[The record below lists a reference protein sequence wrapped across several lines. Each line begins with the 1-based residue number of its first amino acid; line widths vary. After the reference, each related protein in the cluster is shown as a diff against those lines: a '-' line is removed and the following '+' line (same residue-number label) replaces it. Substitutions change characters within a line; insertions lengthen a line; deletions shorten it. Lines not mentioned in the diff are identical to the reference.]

1 MDANVPRRRVQR
13 VLAPWALLGSRQ
25 SNLLYGSDNASLA
38 HTSVFF
44 GPFEVSE
51 GSSRVGSSG
60 SNDSENEALFVSAG
74 GVVHMPE
81 EVAAMEYQ
89 EAVEEEE
96 AATAEKATKP
106 VAVAAEEFEPK
117 SLDMEGMTC
126 PLVDPMTV
134 DVEALSKMGLG
145 EVLTWTREL
154 LRKGRHEI
162 G

>member
-60 SNDSENEALFVSAG
+60 SNDSEKKPFSCQQEELFTCQRRWRPWS
-74 GVVHMPE
+74 
-81 EVAAMEYQ
+81 
-89 EAVEEEE
+89 
-96 AATAEKATKP
+96 TKR
-106 VAVAAEEFEPK
+106 
-117 SLDMEGMTC
+117 L
-126 PLVDPMTV
+126 
-134 DVEALSKMGLG
+134 
-145 EVLTWTREL
+145 
-154 LRKGRHEI
+154 
-162 G
+162 